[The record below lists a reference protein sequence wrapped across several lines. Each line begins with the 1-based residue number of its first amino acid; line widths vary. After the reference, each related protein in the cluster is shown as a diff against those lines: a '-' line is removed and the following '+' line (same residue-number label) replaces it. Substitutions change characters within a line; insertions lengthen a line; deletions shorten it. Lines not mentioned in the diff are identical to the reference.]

1 MTEPSYSGGVRVVLV
16 EDNPQLAGSLRDGL
30 AEDGFAVEVHDTA
43 AKGIARGMRRDLD
56 LMILD
61 LVMPSDC
68 DGYKV
73 LEQLRTMPAREETPV
88 IVISDQEEEID
99 TVRSSELGA
108 LDYLSKPFGYDQMDK
123 SIKRV
128 LEATPEQIIE
138 LRETRLAQVETYKKV
153 IDLVDEAKESPRRG
167 LFRRAR
173 AGRR

>member
-1 MTEPSYSGGVRVVLV
+1 MSRILIVDDSTPARSLIRAIVRLDGHSVSEAGSGEEALAA
-16 EDNPQLAGSLRDGL
+16 LAGER
-30 AEDGFAVEVHDTA
+30 F
-43 AKGIARGMRRDLD
+43 D

-138 LRETRLAQVETYKKV
+138 LRETRLAQVEAYKKV
-153 IDLVDEAKESPRRG
+153 IDLVDEAKESPRRS